1 MKNMFKY
8 FSVIVILVLVL
19 SGCNFIKNVEE
30 NPIDPNYESGLSQQ
44 ELFSYLNKPIGYRED
59 KVDNYIYFTFYLDH
73 KVEYSFSNEEII
85 YKGNVIDFTY
95 LGKNHFEISCQ
106 FDPEDDQNF
115 ASFVKTFDI
124 CFEEKNPDR
133 IEISFDGNTYSLI
146 DDIGF
151 DYGGLMLSLQ
161 LYRAYFVEFT
171 DAVLYV
177 SFYDGNQFYYDNGSK
192 VLTGTVDNIIYLG
205 KDVYDVSIKI
215 SDGENQYHNPF
226 LLTYSSSYPEKIF
239 IELEEFGLVE
249 MQADKGRDTVDIL
262 TILNNDGPF
271 KEVNGKNI
279 RIFDVDNFYYIK
291 TNINEDY
298 LLKGII
304 TLFDYCG
311 RGIYSMTVQFSID
324 DDLENIENKYDI
336 EVTFE
341 YDEQEKILKIKEY
354 DILRMIKENYI
365 FKPK

>member
-1 MKNMFKY
+1 M
-8 FSVIVILVLVL
+8 
-19 SGCNFIKNVEE
+19 
-30 NPIDPNYESGLSQQ
+30 
-44 ELFSYLNKPIGYRED
+44 
-59 KVDNYIYFTFYLDH
+59 
-73 KVEYSFSNEEII
+73 
-85 YKGNVIDFTY
+85 
-95 LGKNHFEISCQ
+95 
-106 FDPEDDQNF
+106 
-115 ASFVKTFDI
+115 
-124 CFEEKNPDR
+124 
-133 IEISFDGNTYSLI
+133 
-146 DDIGF
+146 
-151 DYGGLMLSLQ
+151 
-161 LYRAYFVEFT
+161 
-171 DAVLYV
+171 
-177 SFYDGNQFYYDNGSK
+177 
-192 VLTGTVDNIIYLG
+192 
-205 KDVYDVSIKI
+205 
-215 SDGENQYHNPF
+215 
-226 LLTYSSSYPEKIF
+226 TYSSSYPEKIF